1 MNLRT
6 LDLNLLP
13 VFEAVYAERSLTRA
27 SEILHVTQPAVSN
40 ALTRMRAHFGDP
52 LFVRS
57 ARGMAPTSTAE
68 ALIGPVRDALSR
80 LRAGL
85 EQQVKFDPATSTRVF
100 NVAVRDTGAFVLG
113 PPIMR
118 LLEQEAPGIRVNWR
132 QINRAETASELS
144 SGRIDFA
151 IDVAL
156 AGKFDME
163 SCQLMVDRYVCA
175 MRPGHPAAN
184 RKLTLDQFLSL
195 QHLSVSSR
203 RAGRSIVEDAL
214 RRIGRR
220 FNPVSQLSH
229 FLPAIHI
236 VMTSDCVLMA
246 PQRLVTRFEVTTR
259 QLPFEAPPLSLHLYW
274 KSEAGEDPGLRWL
287 RRQLTQAAAA
297 DAGADEKGSLSNGGT
312 IMRAVPRAASKARR
326 TAR

>member
-13 VFEAVYAERSLTRA
+13 VFEAIYAERSLTRA
-27 SEILHVTQPAVSN
+27 SETLNVTQPAVSN

-57 ARGMAPTSTAE
+57 ARGMAPTSMAE

-85 EQQVKFDPATSTRVF
+85 EQQAKFDPATSARVF
-100 NVAVRDTGAFVLG
+100 NVAVRDTSAFVFG
-113 PPIMR
+113 PPVMQM
-118 LLEQEAPGIRVNWR
+118 LEREGPGIRINWR
-132 QINRAETASELS
+132 HINREETASELS

-151 IDVAL
+151 IDVRL
-156 AGKFDME
+156 AGKIGIE
-163 SCQLMVDRYVCA
+163 SSPLMVDRYVCA

-184 RKLTLDQFLSL
+184 RRLTLDQFLSL

-203 RAGRSIVEDAL
+203 RAGRSIVEEAL
-214 RRIGRR
+214 RRIGSR
-220 FNPVSQLSH
+220 FNPVSHLSH
-229 FLPAIHI
+229 FLPAIRI

-246 PQRLVTRFEVTTR
+246 PQRLVNSFDVVTR
-259 QLPFEAPPLSLHLYW
+259 QLPFDAPPLSLYLYW

-287 RRQLTQAAAA
+287 RHQLTEA
-297 DAGADEKGSLSNGGT
+297 AGAGVSGKGARSSDGKM
-312 IMRAVPRAASKARR
+312 MRAMPRLDAKARR
-326 TAR
+326 SVR

>member
-85 EQQVKFDPATSTRVF
+85 EQPAKFVPATSTRVF
-100 NVAVRDTGAFVLG
+100 NIAVRETGAFVLG
-113 PPIMR
+113 PLIMR
-118 LLEQEAPGIRVNWR
+118 MLEQEGPGIRVNWR
-132 QINRAETASELS
+132 QINRADIASELS

-151 IDVAL
+151 IDVPL
-156 AGKFDME
+156 AGKFEVE

-175 MRPGHPAAN
+175 MRPGHPAVK
-184 RKLTLDQFLSL
+184 RKLTLDQLLSL

-203 RAGRSIVEDAL
+203 RAGRSIAEEAL
-214 RRIGRR
+214 RRLGRR
-220 FNPVSQLSH
+220 FTPVSQLSH
-229 FLPAIHI
+229 FLPAIHM
-236 VMTSDCVLMA
+236 VMTSNCVLMA
-246 PQRLVTRFEVTTR
+246 PQQLLEGFDVVTR
-259 QLPFEAPPLSLHLYW
+259 QLPFDAPPLSLYLYW

-287 RRQLTQAAAA
+287 RHQLTQAA
-297 DAGADEKGSLSNGGT
+297 GASASEKGARSSSDGK
-312 IMRAVPRAASKARR
+312 IMRALPRLDAKARR
-326 TAR
+326 SVR